1 MGRTEQSDNAEFNWR
16 FIPLIHSLNVAAE
29 TEKEMHVIRH
39 DHVTTDN
46 YSEFRRMMAILDESS
61 VNRGC
66 S

>member
-1 MGRTEQSDNAEFNWR
+1 LALHPFD
-16 FIPLIHSLNVAAE
+16 PLAQCDRAVAAE

-46 YSEFRRMMAILDESS
+46 YSEFRRMTAILDESS